1 MATRLHLSAGELSWQ
16 VISSLFQ
23 SHHLQDPVD
32 LVPAS
37 TLVAE
42 EQGQLDILARGE
54 RRHEMELLEDEADD
68 VEQRLLAGAGR
79 PMMVTNSPASTRKS
93 TFFEPHGSSL
103 SRDGIPWSGR
113 GLQYIIP
120 DSLSVTFHPY

>member
-1 MATRLHLSAGELSWQ
+1 MT
-16 VISSLFQ
+16 
-23 SHHLQDPVD
+23 
-32 LVPAS
+32 
-37 TLVAE
+37 E

-93 TFFEPHGSSL
+93 TFFKAWISL